1 MRSIVPLFT
10 LMLAGALGC
19 DSPMD
24 SAICETTVKAP
35 LSTAPDFVARVST
48 IHFENG
54 ISPAG
59 PLSQYELWL
68 TISPAT
74 SPNAGLV
81 VGRNVP
87 VFIRSSGGTVMPASA
102 CALSFGDTLEVWHD
116 ESVAY
121 GSVQAPPAAPAYFGT
136 QVIVRR

>member
-1 MRSIVPLFT
+1 MRSTVGLTT
-10 LMLAGALGC
+10 LLLVAALGC

-24 SAICETTVKAP
+24 SAMCATTVLAP
-35 LSTAPDFVARVST
+35 MSTTPDFVARVAMVRY
-48 IHFENG
+48 ENG

-68 TISPAT
+68 AISPAT

-87 VFIRSSGGTVMPASA
+87 VFVRSASGTLMPASG
-102 CALSFGDTLEVWHD
+102 CAIAMSDVVEVWHD
-116 ESVAY
+116 QSVAY
-121 GSVQAPPAAPAYFGT
+121 GSVEAPPSAPAYFGT
-136 QVIVRR
+136 QVAIRR

>member
-1 MRSIVPLFT
+1 MRSTFRLTT
-10 LMLAGALGC
+10 LLLAAALGC

-24 SAICETTVKAP
+24 PAICDTTVMAP
-35 LSTAPDFVARVST
+35 LSTTPDFIGRVAMVRY
-48 IHFENG
+48 EDG

-68 TISPAT
+68 AISPAS

-87 VFIRSSGGTVMPASA
+87 VFVRSASGTLMPASA
-102 CALSFGDTLEVWHD
+102 CTIAMSDVVEVWHD
-116 ESVAY
+116 QSVVY
-121 GSVQAPPAAPAYFGT
+121 GSVEAPPSAPAYFGT
-136 QVIVRR
+136 QVVIRR